1 MKLTANVITVVIEDL
16 NQTVQGQPWKKSSH
30 HRINETMIWDDNIT

>member
-1 MKLTANVITVVIEDL
+1 MKLTANVITVIIAK
-16 NQTVQGQPWKKSSH
+16 TVQGQPWKKSSH